1 MRALTAFLILA
12 FGACACGGAA
22 IAPLSG
28 APAGDTTVSSEG
40 LRVVMPTAWRVV
52 EPAPDRP
59 VIDPKTLLV
68 VGTDGVRAKR
78 SQCQIA
84 AYRVPARG
92 AVVVVVGWAR
102 GEWKGTPGRGP
113 LARLATVSRPA
124 FECFTG
130 RGAVAQVR
138 LRRTAYQIN
147 VMVGDRASK
156 RQIGEALA
164 VARSFDVDRG
174 G

>member
-1 MRALTAFLILA
+1 MTT
-12 FGACACGGAA
+12 
-22 IAPLSG
+22 SE
-28 APAGDTTVSSEG
+28 PAGNTAVSSAG
-40 LRVVMPTAWRVV
+40 VRVVIPSAWRIV

-68 VGTDGVRAKR
+68 VGTDGVRAKQ

-84 AYRVPARG
+84 AYRVPAQG

-102 GEWKGTPGRGP
+102 GEWSGTPGRGP
-113 LARLATVSRPA
+113 LAHLTSVKRPA

-130 RGAVAQVR
+130 RGAAVQVR
-138 LRRTAYQIN
+138 LRRTAYQVN

-156 RQIGEALA
+156 REVSEALA
-164 VARSFDVDRG
+164 VARSFDVAR
-174 G
+174 